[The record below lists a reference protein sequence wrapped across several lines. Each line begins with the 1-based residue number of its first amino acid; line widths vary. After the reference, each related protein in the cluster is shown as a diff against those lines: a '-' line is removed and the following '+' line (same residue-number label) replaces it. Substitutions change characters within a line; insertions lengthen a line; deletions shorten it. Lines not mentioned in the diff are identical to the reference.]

1 MGWYYRG
8 IRKMIESLPP
18 QLLKEKLPR
27 FLQKC
32 AQTFETD
39 RRYTNDMRYLRVWLQ
54 LMDFV
59 DDPRGLLRTMEI
71 NHIGEKRALF
81 YQAYALHYEK
91 IKKFEEADKMYHLG
105 VQNLAEP
112 LEELQKSYEQ
122 FLHRLERHKYRR
134 IQRQEGRKTNKPP
147 ARVLTQHCGETIE
160 DNENMQR
167 VERQHTGTW
176 PEESSPKT
184 LHNHKSAET
193 NKVSKE
199 SSHDVMPMEESNR
212 VRLSEKLCDGGT
224 DSIPSLK
231 KEVIKNIEPV
241 AYSNQQEFT
250 ETKLDR
256 PSTFCRED
264 PLLVKFLD
272 TAVVG
277 KSEAEDACHHGLVEP
292 TINMKE
298 AMNAINNMFREPL
311 EPAMVGGATRRRPR
325 VDNSLNN
332 RFKVFVDEN
341 LDNGIGS
348 SYQKKDEDFL
358 PVQCS
363 GTDALGAKADKRLNA
378 GFEVFVDENLDNRV
392 GLSDHKKEGVFPLLQ
407 PSKHDTRSHQE
418 SFQIFI
424 DEEEA
429 NGVGDRNDEKD
440 YLEEESEV
448 QDGTEGT
455 GVNVFVFPSPKD
467 DPSESSDNLHAENS
481 SRPKFREDTVVCRF
495 VGSTILDEPEV
506 ENVCHHGL
514 VDPTINLKEAMND
527 INNMFGKPIEFVRK
541 RRPKKRDK
549 VPDTKRDFGGGFS
562 ILPDDDMESQKGF
575 SIFPDNDLAS
585 QQGFSILSDN
595 DLASQ
600 QGFSILPDDD
610 LESQQGQS
618 LPKSSHKL
626 REFDLSEPTVFTKEA
641 MDEINK
647 MFGMPL
653 DF

>member
-1 MGWYYRG
+1 M
-8 IRKMIESLPP
+8 
-18 QLLKEKLPR
+18 
-27 FLQKC
+27 
-32 AQTFETD
+32 
-39 RRYTNDMRYLRVWLQ
+39 
-54 LMDFV
+54 
-59 DDPRGLLRTMEI
+59 
-71 NHIGEKRALF
+71 
-81 YQAYALHYEK
+81 
-91 IKKFEEADKMYHLG
+91 
-105 VQNLAEP
+105 
-112 LEELQKSYEQ
+112 
-122 FLHRLERHKYRR
+122 
-134 IQRQEGRKTNKPP
+134 QRQEGRKTNKPP
-147 ARVLTQHCGETIE
+147 ARILTQHCGETKE
-160 DNENMQR
+160 NNENMQR

-193 NKVSKE
+193 NNVSKE
-199 SSHDVMPMEESNR
+199 SSHDAMPMEESNR

-231 KEVIKNIEPV
+231 KEVITNIEPV

-256 PSTFCRED
+256 PSTFCED

-311 EPAMVGGATRRRPR
+311 EPAMVGRATRRRPR

-332 RFKVFVDEN
+332 GFKVFVDEN
-341 LDNGIGS
+341 LDNGVGS
-348 SYQKKDEDFL
+348 SYQKKDKDFL

-407 PSKHDTRSHQE
+407 PTKHDTRSHQE
-418 SFQIFI
+418 SFNIFI

-440 YLEEESEV
+440 HLEEESEV
-448 QDGTEGT
+448 QDGTEGS

-514 VDPTINLKEAMND
+514 VEPTINLKEAMND
-527 INNMFGKPIEFVRK
+527 INNMFGKPIEFARK
-541 RRPKKRDK
+541 RRPKKQDK

-562 ILPDDDMESQKGF
+562 ILPDDDLESQK
-575 SIFPDNDLAS
+575 
-585 QQGFSILSDN
+585 GFSILSDN

-600 QGFSILPDDD
+600 QGFSIVPDNDLASQQGFSILPDDY
-610 LESQQGQS
+610 LESQQGRS
-618 LPKSSHKL
+618 LPKSSHKS

>member
-1 MGWYYRG
+1 MANTLHGDLFSSLISDIKTYTGKDPLLPWLRG
-8 IRKMIESLPP
+8 IRKMMESLPP

-81 YQAYALHYEK
+81 YQAYALYYEK

-122 FLHRLERHKYRR
+122 FLHRLERHKNRR

-147 ARVLTQHCGETIE
+147 ARVLTQHCGETKE
-160 DNENMQR
+160 NNENMQR

-193 NKVSKE
+193 NNVSKE
-199 SSHDVMPMEESNR
+199 SSHDAMPMEESNR

-231 KEVIKNIEPV
+231 KEVITNIEPV

-256 PSTFCRED
+256 PSTFCED

-311 EPAMVGGATRRRPR
+311 EPAMVGRATRRRPR

-332 RFKVFVDEN
+332 GFKVFVDEN
-341 LDNGIGS
+341 LDN
-348 SYQKKDEDFL
+348 
-358 PVQCS
+358 
-363 GTDALGAKADKRLNA
+363 
-378 GFEVFVDENLDNRV
+378 
-392 GLSDHKKEGVFPLLQ
+392 
-407 PSKHDTRSHQE
+407 E
-418 SFQIFI
+418 SFNIFI

-440 YLEEESEV
+440 HLEEESEV
-448 QDGTEGT
+448 QDGTEDS

-514 VDPTINLKEAMND
+514 VEPTINLKEAMND
-527 INNMFGKPIEFVRK
+527 INNMFGKPIEFARK
-541 RRPKKRDK
+541 RRPKKQDK

-562 ILPDDDMESQKGF
+562 ILPDDDLESQKGF
-575 SIFPDNDLAS
+575 SILPDNDLAS
-585 QQGFSILSDN
+585 QQGFSILPDN

-610 LESQQGQS
+610 LESQQGRS
-618 LPKSSHKL
+618 LPKSSHKS